1 MLLFRKRDPKT
12 VLRAVV
18 PYPVVLVPNHFGGFD
33 AEFPNFPNGRAVGV
47 NLDLAVKAAEEE
59 LTHQLYLI
67 LKDHGTPPAPSDS
80 DLLYPDDDE
89 PVGTR
94 MIMIEP
100 DKDALLRRL
109 GLLKKPRRTA
119 PTGEKYEV

>member
-1 MLLFRKRDPKT
+1 MPLFRKRDPKA

-33 AEFPNFPNGRAVGV
+33 VEFPNFPNGRAVGV
-47 NLDLAVKAAEEE
+47 NLDLAIKAAVEE

-67 LKDHGTPPAPSDS
+67 LKDNNTPSSPSNPET
-80 DLLYPDDDE
+80 LFPDDDE
-89 PVGTR
+89 PAGTR
-94 MIMIEP
+94 VIMIEP

-119 PTGEKYEV
+119 PTGEKYEA